1 MTDDASRQGLL
12 GGAPR
17 QGLLGGGSS
26 YELAEVSAA
35 EHDGT
40 MVVTVSGEVDIS
52 NVDRVAEVIFVQPN
66 TGDGLIVDLSQV
78 RYLDST
84 AISLLHDL
92 ALRLRQRAQRLV
104 VVSPADSPPRRV
116 LELTALST
124 NAPLVEDLES
134 ALSLVGDA

>member
-1 MTDDASRQGLL
+1 MTEEAPRPGLL
-12 GGAPR
+12 GA
-17 QGLLGGGSS
+17 GSH
-26 YELAEVSAA
+26 ELAAVSAS

-52 NVDRVAEVIFVQPN
+52 NVDRVAQVIFTQPN

-84 AISLLHDL
+84 AVSLLHDL
-92 ALRLRQRAQRLV
+92 ALRLRHRAQRLV
-104 VVSPADSPPRRV
+104 VVSPAGSPPRRV

-124 NAPLVEDLES
+124 NAPLVDELES
-134 ALSLVGDA
+134 ALSLLGDA